1 MLNITQ
7 VRMALE
13 EIPNDAVEAIK
24 LSEVKLE
31 DGKTSISL
39 DIVLKAPII
48 DNNVHVNID
57 SNKIAGNDI
66 ASIRKELLG
75 DD

>member
-13 EIPNDAVEAIK
+13 EIQSDAVEAIK

-39 DIVLKAPII
+39 DIILKAPII
-48 DNNVHVNID
+48 DNNVYVNTD
-57 SNKIAGNDI
+57 SDNIVSNDI

-75 DD
+75 KD